1 MMEEEAHINR
11 AVFGFRDIGE
21 KQADISPNKSV
32 VLNTH
37 FSDVSYLT
45 ESDEQVTSQFKKYFP
60 ASRFEKFVTSHC
72 LH

>member
-1 MMEEEAHINR
+1 MMEEEAHITR
-11 AVFGFRDIGE
+11 SVFGLRDIGE
-21 KQADISPNKSV
+21 KQIDISRNKTV

-45 ESDEQVTSQFKKYFP
+45 ESDEQVASQFKKYFP
-60 ASRFEKFVTSHC
+60 ASRFEMIVTSHC